1 MKEHINGKIR
11 NTIYN
16 LMRDLGYHFQGQDEK
31 TKELG
36 FARPKTGYP
45 RLHLFIKTEEGGL
58 TFSLHLDQKKPIYDG
73 ATAHAGDYDGPVVE
87 REMARIKQYIDIE
100 RQTGKN

>member
-36 FARPKTGYP
+36 FARPKP
-45 RLHLFIKTEEGGL
+45 AIPACICL
-58 TFSLHLDQKKPIYDG
+58 
-73 ATAHAGDYDGPVVE
+73 
-87 REMARIKQYIDIE
+87 
-100 RQTGKN
+100 